1 MKYDEKELIEL
12 LADKK
17 IHSPE
22 MSETDEESQSRIIN
36 VYDLSWRSDE
46 VLYLIFYFF
55 LFVYLIFTLLLF
67 VSVKESSLKS
77 SQSVCS
83 NITIGSINKKLKLQW
98 RNATLRSPHP
108 SNVPEWSYFQQ
119 KGQEFD
125 TDIEGK
131 YIKKCLICWNFMVTN
146 TSSFRYFFLYR
157 RKWRTPRWTLRWLL
171 WI

>member
-1 MKYDEKELIEL
+1 MISHGDRTRFCIWYFIFFYLYIWYLHCYYLFQLKNLLRKVLDPYALTLQSAQLTRNWNYNDE
-12 LADKK
+12 
-17 IHSPE
+17 
-22 MSETDEESQSRIIN
+22 TQR
-36 VYDLSWRSDE
+36 YDL
-46 VLYLIFYFF
+46 L
-55 LFVYLIFTLLLF
+55 
-67 VSVKESSLKS
+67 
-77 SQSVCS
+77 
-83 NITIGSINKKLKLQW
+83 
-98 RNATLRSPHP
+98 HP

-146 TSSFRYFFLYR
+146 TSSFHYFFLYR